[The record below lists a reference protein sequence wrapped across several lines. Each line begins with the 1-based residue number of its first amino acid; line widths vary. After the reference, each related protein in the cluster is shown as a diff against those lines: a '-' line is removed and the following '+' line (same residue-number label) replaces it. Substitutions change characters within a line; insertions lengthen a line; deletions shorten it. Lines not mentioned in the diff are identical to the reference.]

1 MNEKTKSIISNVL
14 YFAAVLLLSFLIVR
28 FVGQRTE
35 VIGSSM
41 VPTLTDGDQL
51 ITDKISYR
59 FTEPER
65 FDIIVFP
72 HEPDHEFYIKRVIG
86 LPGETVEID
95 EDGTIYI
102 NGEVLSEEYGYGE
115 TRPQELASKAVQ
127 LPQDIEWHF
136 IGHLQTNKLKMV
148 LPYATLVQSVDSV
161 HLLQAIDNWGSN
173 NDKVISVLLEL
184 HIGAEETKQ
193 GFHEEEILEILF
205 HAEDY
210 KHIRFCGLMGMAS
223 HTDDQEVINA
233 DFERIDSF
241 MAYLVD
247 LFPEL
252 KDFNQL
258 SIGMSDDWRIAV
270 QHGSTM
276 VRIGTAIFGAR
287 EY

>member
-1 MNEKTKSIISNVL
+1 MIEENLQRIKSELPSGVKL
-14 YFAAVLLLSFLIVR
+14 VAVSKFHPLEAILEAYQA
-28 FVGQRTE
+28 GQT
-35 VIGSSM
+35 
-41 VPTLTDGDQL
+41 
-51 ITDKISYR
+51 
-59 FTEPER
+59 
-65 FDIIVFP
+65 VF
-72 HEPDHEFYIKRVIG
+72 
-86 LPGETVEID
+86 GE
-95 EDGTIYI
+95 
-102 NGEVLSEEYGYGE
+102 N
-115 TRPQELASKAVQ
+115 RPQELALKAVQ

-136 IGHLQTNKLKMV
+136 LGHLQTNKLKMV

-161 HLLQAIDNWGSN
+161 HLLEAIDNWGSA

-193 GFHEEEILEILF
+193 GFHEEEILDILF

-210 KHIRFCGLMGMAS
+210 KNIRFCGLMGMAS
-223 HTDDQEVINA
+223 HTDDEEVINA
-233 DFERIDSF
+233 DFERIDTF

-252 KDFNQL
+252 TDFNQL
-258 SIGMSDDWRIAV
+258 SIGMSDDWPVAV

>member
-1 MNEKTKSIISNVL
+1 MYDVKSHL
-14 YFAAVLLLSFLIVR
+14 R
-28 FVGQRTE
+28 
-35 VIGSSM
+35 
-41 VPTLTDGDQL
+41 
-51 ITDKISYR
+51 
-59 FTEPER
+59 
-65 FDIIVFP
+65 
-72 HEPDHEFYIKRVIG
+72 
-86 LPGETVEID
+86 
-95 EDGTIYI
+95 
-102 NGEVLSEEYGYGE
+102 EVLSQLPQGVRLEAISKYHPNEYIEAAYAEGQRIFGE
-115 TRPQELASKAVQ
+115 SHEQELRQKHTS

-136 IGHLQTNKLKMV
+136 LGHLQTNKLKMV

-161 HLLQAIDNWGSN
+161 HLLEAIDNWGSA

-193 GFHEEEILEILF
+193 GFHEEEILDILF
-205 HAEDY
+205 HAGDY
-210 KHIRFCGLMGMAS
+210 KFIRFCGLMGMAS

-233 DFERIDSF
+233 DFERIDTF

>member
-1 MNEKTKSIISNVL
+1 M
-14 YFAAVLLLSFLIVR
+14 
-28 FVGQRTE
+28 
-35 VIGSSM
+35 
-41 VPTLTDGDQL
+41 
-51 ITDKISYR
+51 
-59 FTEPER
+59 
-65 FDIIVFP
+65 
-72 HEPDHEFYIKRVIG
+72 
-86 LPGETVEID
+86 ID
-95 EDGTIYI
+95 ENLNRIKSELPSGVKLVAVSKFHPMEAILEAYQAGQTVF
-102 NGEVLSEEYGYGE
+102 GEN
-115 TRPQELASKAVQ
+115 RPQELASKAVQ

-136 IGHLQTNKLKMV
+136 LGHLQTNKLKMV

-161 HLLQAIDNWGSN
+161 HLLEAINNWGSA

-193 GFHEEEILEILF
+193 GFHEEEILDILF

-210 KHIRFCGLMGMAS
+210 KNIRFCGLMGMAS
-223 HTDDQEVINA
+223 HTDDEEVINA

-252 KDFNQL
+252 DSFNQL
-258 SIGMSDDWRIAV
+258 SIGMSDDWPIAV
-270 QHGSTM
+270 RHGSTM